1 MMNNWQ
7 KELDQLDR
15 QGMLR
20 TLRIV
25 EGGQGPK
32 VRVNGREVLLLC
44 SNNYLGIADHPVLV
58 EAMLAA
64 TRQSGVG
71 SGASRLISGTLP
83 AHVALEERIATF
95 KGTQAALMFNSGYA
109 ANTGILQGLFGS
121 DDVIFSDELNHASI
135 IDGCRLSMART
146 VVYPH
151 CDTTALAEL
160 MERERPKRK
169 GRWLVVTDGVFSM
182 DGDMAPLVGLCDL
195 KEEQEALL
203 MVDDAHG
210 TGVLGKTGRGTGES
224 LDCLKRIDLHMGTLG
239 KALGCSGAYLA
250 AERAVIDMLINRS
263 RSFIFSTSLPPGV
276 AAAAMAAFDL
286 VDSKEGR
293 ELREK
298 LERNR
303 AQLAESLISGG
314 MDLLGSTTQII
325 PVLTKDPEPTM
336 KMTGRLL
343 EEGVFLQGIRPP
355 TVAPGLCRLRAT
367 VMASHD
373 ATDLERAAEK
383 ILAIYKVFAERIRC
397 LPGEEELL

>member
-169 GRWLVVTDGVFSM
+169 GRWLIVTDGVFSM

-263 RSFIFSTSLPPGV
+263 RAFIFSTSLPAGV

-286 VDSKEGR
+286 VDSQEGSG
-293 ELREK
+293 LREK

-303 AQLAESLISGG
+303 ILLAELLTAGG
-314 MDLLGSTTQII
+314 MDLLGSKTQIV

-336 KMTGRLL
+336 KMTDRLL

-355 TVAPGLCRLRAT
+355 TVAQGLCRLRAT

-383 ILAIYKVFAERIRC
+383 ILAVYKVFAE
-397 LPGEEELL
+397 

>member
-1 MMNNWQ
+1 MNNWQ

-20 TLRIV
+20 TLRVV
-25 EGGQGPK
+25 EDGQGPK

-44 SNNYLGIADHPVLV
+44 SNNYLGIADHPALI

-64 TRQSGVG
+64 TRQFGTG

-109 ANTGILQGLFGS
+109 ANTGILQGLFGP

-160 MERERPKRK
+160 MEQEKPNRK
-169 GRWLVVTDGVFSM
+169 GLWLIVTDGVFSM
-182 DGDMAPLVGLCDL
+182 DGDVAPLAELCDL
-195 KEEQEALL
+195 KEEHDAML

-210 TGVLGKTGRGTGES
+210 TGVLGKTGRGTGEY
-224 LDCLKRIDLHMGTLG
+224 LDCLERIDLHMGTLG
-239 KALGCSGAYLA
+239 KALGCAGAYLA
-250 AERAVIDMLINRS
+250 AERVVIDLLINRS
-263 RSFIFSTSLPPGV
+263 RSFIFSTSLPAGV
-276 AAAAMAAFDL
+276 AAAAIAAFDL
-286 VDSKEGR
+286 VDSVEGR

-303 AQLAESLISGG
+303 VQLAELLTAGG

-343 EEGVFLQGIRPP
+343 EDGVFLQGIRPP

-373 ATDLERAAEK
+373 TNDLERAVEK
-383 ILAIYKVFAERIRC
+383 ILAVYKVF
-397 LPGEEELL
+397 EE

>member
-1 MMNNWQ
+1 MNNWQ
-7 KELDQLDR
+7 RELDQLDR

-20 TLRIV
+20 TLRVV
-25 EGGQGPK
+25 EGGQGQK

-44 SNNYLGIADHPVLV
+44 SNNYLGIADHPALV
-58 EAMLAA
+58 EAMLVA
-64 TRQSGVG
+64 TRQFGAG

-83 AHVALEERIATF
+83 VHVVLEERIATF

-109 ANTGILQGLFGS
+109 ANTGILQGLFGP

-151 CDTTALAEL
+151 CDMTALAEL

-169 GRWLVVTDGVFSM
+169 GRWLIVTDGVFSM
-182 DGDMAPLVGLCDL
+182 DGDIAPLVRLCDL
-195 KEEQEALL
+195 KEEQDALL

-210 TGVLGKTGRGTGES
+210 TGVLGKTGRGTGEY
-224 LDCLKRIDLHMGTLG
+224 LNCLKRIDLHMGTLG
-239 KALGCSGAYLA
+239 KALGCAGAYLA
-250 AERAVIDMLINRS
+250 AERAVIDMMINRS
-263 RSFIFSTSLPPGV
+263 RSFIFSTSLPAGV
-276 AAAAMAAFDL
+276 AAAAIAAFDL
-286 VDSKEGR
+286 VDSEEGR
-293 ELREK
+293 ALREK

-303 AQLAESLISGG
+303 IQLAESLTAGG

-367 VMASHD
+367 VMANHD
-373 ATDLERAAEK
+373 ATELDRAAEK
-383 ILAIYKVFAERIRC
+383 ILAVYKVFA
-397 LPGEEELL
+397 G

>member
-1 MMNNWQ
+1 MNNWQ

-20 TLRIV
+20 TLRVV
-25 EGGQGPK
+25 EDGQGPK
-32 VRVNGREVLLLC
+32 VRVNGCEVLLLC
-44 SNNYLGIADHPVLV
+44 SNNYLGIADHPALI

-64 TRQSGVG
+64 TRQFGVG

-83 AHVALEERIATF
+83 PHVALEERIATF

-109 ANTGILQGLFGS
+109 ANTGILQGLFGP

-160 MERERPKRK
+160 MEREKPSRK
-169 GRWLVVTDGVFSM
+169 GLWLIVTDGVFSM
-182 DGDMAPLVGLCDL
+182 DGDVAPLAELCDL
-195 KEEQEALL
+195 KEEHDAML

-210 TGVLGKTGRGTGES
+210 TGVLGKTGRGTGEY
-224 LDCLKRIDLHMGTLG
+224 LDCPERIDLHMGTLG
-239 KALGCSGAYLA
+239 KALGCAGAYLA
-250 AERAVIDMLINRS
+250 AERVVIDLLINRS
-263 RSFIFSTSLPPGV
+263 RSFIFSTSLPAGV

-286 VDSKEGR
+286 VDSEEGR

-303 AQLAESLISGG
+303 VQLAELLTAGG

-343 EEGVFLQGIRPP
+343 EEGIFLQGIRPP

-373 ATDLERAAEK
+373 TNDLERAAEK
-383 ILAIYKVFAERIRC
+383 ILAVYKVF
-397 LPGEEELL
+397 EE